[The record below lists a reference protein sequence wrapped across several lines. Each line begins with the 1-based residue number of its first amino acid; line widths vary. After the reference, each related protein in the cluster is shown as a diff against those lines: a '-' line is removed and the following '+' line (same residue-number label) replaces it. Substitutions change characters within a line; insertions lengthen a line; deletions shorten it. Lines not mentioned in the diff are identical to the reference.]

1 MGLPVLTGL
10 EFAGF
15 FGQFGEQRGCQR
27 AQAQA
32 IVVDPFG
39 QVAQLVQA
47 LAQAVADGQPV
58 IAAQCDEAARA
69 GLEQLQ
75 QLA

>member
-1 MGLPVLTGL
+1 MTTPTSIKLDDELK
-10 EFAGF
+10 E
-15 FGQFGEQRGCQR
+15 R
-27 AQAQA
+27 
-32 IVVDPFG
+32 
-39 QVAQLVQA
+39 VQA